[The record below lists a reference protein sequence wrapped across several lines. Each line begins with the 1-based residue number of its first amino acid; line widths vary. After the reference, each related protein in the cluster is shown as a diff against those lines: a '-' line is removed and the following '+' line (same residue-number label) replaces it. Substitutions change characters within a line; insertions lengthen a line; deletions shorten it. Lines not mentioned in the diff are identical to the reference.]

1 MGIGVDVVDLARFKD
16 LVERTPQIVDRL
28 FTKTEQV
35 SAEGHQLQVMSLA
48 GRFAVKEAVAKALG
62 APAGMAWHD
71 CEVSNGGAPQ
81 ISVRGSVAKVAEDQ
95 LARLIKSRWTSSNR
109 IRNRRESL
117 GFLNVCTCNSSN

>member
-1 MGIGVDVVDLARFKD
+1 MAIVGIGVDVVDLVRFKD

-28 FTKTEQV
+28 FTKAEQI
-35 SAEGHQLQVMSLA
+35 STEGHQLSAMSLA

-71 CEVSNGGAPQ
+71 CEVSNSGAPQ

-95 LARLIKSRWTSSNR
+95 GITNWHV
-109 IRNRRESL
+109 SL
-117 GFLNVCTCNSSN
+117 SHDGPVAIAYVIAERV

>member
-1 MGIGVDVVDLARFKD
+1 MAIVGIGVDVVDLARFKD

-48 GRFAVKEAVAKALG
+48 VRFAVKEAVAKALG

-71 CEVSNGGAPQ
+71 CEVSNGGAPK

-95 LARLIKSRWTSSNR
+95 GVTNWHV
-109 IRNRRESL
+109 SL
-117 GFLNVCTCNSSN
+117 SHDGPVAIAYVIAEKV

>member
-1 MGIGVDVVDLARFKD
+1 MTIVGIGVDVVDLARFKD

-35 SAEGHQLQVMSLA
+35 SAKGNQLPVMSLA

-81 ISVRGSVAKVAEDQ
+81 ISVRGSVAKVADDQ
-95 LARLIKSRWTSSNR
+95 GVTNWHV
-109 IRNRRESL
+109 SL
-117 GFLNVCTCNSSN
+117 SHDGPVAIAYVIAEKV

>member
-1 MGIGVDVVDLARFKD
+1 MAIVGIGVDVVDLARFTN

-28 FTKTEQV
+28 FTKAEQV
-35 SAEGHQLQVMSLA
+35 SDEGHQLPVMSLA

-95 LARLIKSRWTSSNR
+95 GVTNWHVSISHDGPVAIAYVIAER
-109 IRNRRESL
+109 
-117 GFLNVCTCNSSN
+117 V

>member
-1 MGIGVDVVDLARFKD
+1 MAIVGIGVDIVDLARFSS
-16 LVERTPQIVDRL
+16 LVDRTPQIIDRL
-28 FTKTEQV
+28 FTKEEQV
-35 SAEGHQLQVMSLA
+35 SAEGQQLPVMSLA

-95 LARLIKSRWTSSNR
+95 GVTNWHV
-109 IRNRRESL
+109 SL
-117 GFLNVCTCNSSN
+117 SHDGPVAIAYVIAEKV

>member
-1 MGIGVDVVDLARFKD
+1 MAIVGIGVDVVDLARFAN

-28 FTKTEQV
+28 FTKAEQV
-35 SAEGHQLQVMSLA
+35 GAEGHQLPLMSLA

-71 CEVSNGGAPQ
+71 CEVSNSGAPQ

-95 LARLIKSRWTSSNR
+95 GVTNWHV
-109 IRNRRESL
+109 SL
-117 GFLNVCTCNSSN
+117 SHDGPIAIAYVIAEKV

>member
-1 MGIGVDVVDLARFKD
+1 MAIVGIGVDVVDLARFKD

-35 SAEGHQLQVMSLA
+35 SAEGHQLSVMSLA

-95 LARLIKSRWTSSNR
+95 GVTNWHV
-109 IRNRRESL
+109 SL
-117 GFLNVCTCNSSN
+117 SHDGPVAIAYVIAEKV